1 MNETP
6 SNTATL
12 PVPPK
17 AEQPITEGIANA
29 IEQSGNELIKAIA
42 AKHPKV
48 KAKPGKA
55 IVNRTVEGLDWGHL
69 PKGVKYH
76 RKGDTYTVLK
86 GKYTGSKRVYT
97 NDLLVIPTASKLM
110 SDNPGMTQA
119 EAERIE
125 RLGGQG
131 VKPGVMAEVTRAG
144 ASEAYVVRRYMSK
157 VTDKAHDI
165 SVSLHRVN
173 VESTVDKLARE
184 YHLTPE
190 EVRKRLNIKAETTI
204 AA

>member
-6 SNTATL
+6 STTATL
-12 PVPPK
+12 PAPPK
-17 AEQPITEGIANA
+17 AEQPIT
-29 IEQSGNELIKAIA
+29 QA
-42 AKHPKV
+42 APKPV
-48 KAKPGKA
+48 KAKPSKA
-55 IVNRTVEGLDWGHL
+55 IVKRTVEGLDWGHL

-76 RKGDTYTVLK
+76 RKGDTYTVQK
-86 GKYTGSKRVYT
+86 GKYAGTTRVYQ
-97 NDLLVIPTASKLM
+97 NDLLVIPTASQLM
-110 SDNPGMTQA
+110 RDNPGMTQA

-131 VKPGVMAEVTRAG
+131 VKPGVMAEVGRAG

-173 VESTVDKLARE
+173 IEATIDKFARE
-184 YHLTPE
+184 YNMTPE

>member
-1 MNETP
+1 MNETQT
-6 SNTATL
+6 TATL

-55 IVNRTVEGLDWGHL
+55 VKRTVEGLDWGHL
-69 PKGVKYH
+69 PKGMKYH
-76 RKGDTYTVLK
+76 RKGDAYTVLK
-86 GKYTGSKRVYT
+86 GKYAGAKRVYT
-97 NDLLVIPTASKLM
+97 NDLLVIPTASQLM
-110 SDNPGMTQA
+110 RDNPGMTQV

-131 VKPGVMAEVTRAG
+131 VKPGVMAEVGRAG

-173 VESTVDKLARE
+173 IESTVDKLARE

>member
-1 MNETP
+1 MNET
-6 SNTATL
+6 SNAATL
-12 PVPPK
+12 PAPP
-17 AEQPITEGIANA
+17 
-29 IEQSGNELIKAIA
+29 IA
-42 AKHPKV
+42 AQPTTPETAKPAKPV
-48 KAKPGKA
+48 KAKKHA
-55 IVNRTVEGLDWGHL
+55 IVRRSEVTALDWNHL

-76 RKGDTYTVLK
+76 RKGDGYTVLK
-86 GKYTGSKRVYT
+86 GKYAGAKRVYT
-97 NDLLVIPTASKLM
+97 NDLLVIPTASRLM

-131 VKPGVMAEVTRAG
+131 VKPGVMAEVNRAG

-173 VESTVDKLARE
+173 IESTIDKFARE
-184 YHLTPE
+184 YRMTPE
-190 EVRKRLNIKAETTI
+190 EVRKRLNLKADTTI
-204 AA
+204 EA